1 MSIFNKKERANIARV
16 RKEMKQTSEYKDLLK
31 LKEQFNRKEIT
42 ETEYIDAMGKIL
54 NNVREPDINL
64 NTNPMENP

>member
-31 LKEQFNRKEIT
+31 LKEQFNRTEIT
-42 ETEYIDAMGKIL
+42 ESEYIEALDKIL
-54 NNVREPDINL
+54 ENIKTIYDNL
-64 NTNPMENP
+64 

>member
-42 ETEYIDAMGKIL
+42 EAEYIDSMGKIL
-54 NNVREPDINL
+54 NNVRKPDINL

>member
-1 MSIFNKKERANIARV
+1 MSIFNKTERANIARV

-42 ETEYIDAMGKIL
+42 ESEYIEAMGKIL
-54 NNVREPDINL
+54 NTVREPQG
-64 NTNPMENP
+64 